1 MRALLRPMGCGPV
14 RYPCT
19 PVRVSAHP
27 RGQYAVWSMGQS
39 LRPHAELSQVSN
51 LGAAAAV
58 VAGSVQG
65 DEHDVLPC
73 GGPAPPRVRP
83 ARRLERVFDE

>member
-14 RYPCT
+14 LPRT

-27 RGQYAVWSMGQS
+27 RGQYAVWSRGQS

-65 DEHDVLPC
+65 DEHEC
-73 GGPAPPRVRP
+73 SRA
-83 ARRLERVFDE
+83 ARRTPVGSARPGA